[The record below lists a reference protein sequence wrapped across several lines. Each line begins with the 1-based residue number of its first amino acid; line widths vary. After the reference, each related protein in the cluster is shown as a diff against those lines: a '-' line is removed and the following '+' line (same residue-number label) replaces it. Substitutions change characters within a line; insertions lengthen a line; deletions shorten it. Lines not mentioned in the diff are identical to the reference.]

1 MCCRASPIRSLT
13 AWSWTMISESRAMT
27 DDTMNIADYLAQGG
41 RLTNPANVPTRYR
54 AELMKIMATF
64 VDSELAGAAGF
75 ADVINAGPGIKE
87 RIAAA
92 RIVLE
97 KTDNANK
104 VLRLMGEFGANTDR
118 YANHHPWT
126 DRLPRDTAP
135 GTARNTHDMRLS
147 VLNYPL
153 EGWTDAVVMNMLMG
167 LAVGVQLSEFLTS
180 SYQPFA
186 DAIREVAPRER
197 RHTELAVEGVEK
209 LIQQSDTDAVDQSV
223 AYWWP
228 RVSHSFGAGV
238 SSRGEAL
245 RAMGLRSKTNT
256 ELRGAWVEAATETL
270 SILGLKSPQS

>member
-1 MCCRASPIRSLT
+1 
-13 AWSWTMISESRAMT
+13 MT
-27 DDTMNIADYLAQGG
+27 EDMNINDYLAQGG

-54 AELMKIMATF
+54 GEIMKIMATF

-92 RIVLE
+92 KIVLE
-97 KTDNANK
+97 KTDNADK

-126 DRLPRDTAP
+126 DRLPRDTPP
-135 GTARNTHDMRLS
+135 GTTRSAHDMRLS

-167 LAVGVQLSEFLTS
+167 LAVGQQLTEFVRC

-186 DAIREVAPRER
+186 EAIREVAPREQ
-197 RHTELAVEGVEK
+197 RHTELAIEGVQK
-209 LIQQSDTDAVDQSV
+209 LIEQGETAQINQSV

-228 RVSHSFGAGV
+228 RVSESFGAGA
-238 SSRGEAL
+238 SSRSEAL
-245 RAMGLRSKTNT
+245 AKMGLRTTTNT
-256 ELRGAWVEAATETL
+256 ELHGQWVSQARKTL
-270 SILGLKSPQS
+270 AELGLDAPA

>member
-1 MCCRASPIRSLT
+1 
-13 AWSWTMISESRAMT
+13 MT
-27 DDTMNIADYLAQGG
+27 DTMDITDYLAQGG

-97 KTDNANK
+97 KTDNADK
-104 VLRLMGEFGANTDR
+104 VLKLMGEFGANTDR

-135 GTARNTHDMRLS
+135 GASRNAHDMRLS

-153 EGWTDAVVMNMLMG
+153 DGWTDAVVMNLLMG
-167 LAVGVQLSEFLTS
+167 LAVGVQLSEFVTS

-186 DAIREVAPRER
+186 EAIREVAPREGH
-197 RHTELAVEGVEK
+197 HTELAMEGVEK
-209 LIQQSDTDAVDQSV
+209 LMAQGQTDAVARSV

-228 RVSHSFGAGV
+228 RVSESFGTGV
-238 SSRGEAL
+238 SPRSDAL
-245 RAMGLRSKTNT
+245 KAMGLRNKSNAG
-256 ELRGAWVEAATETL
+256 LRAAWAEVATAAL
-270 SILGLKSPQS
+270 AKLGLEAPSS